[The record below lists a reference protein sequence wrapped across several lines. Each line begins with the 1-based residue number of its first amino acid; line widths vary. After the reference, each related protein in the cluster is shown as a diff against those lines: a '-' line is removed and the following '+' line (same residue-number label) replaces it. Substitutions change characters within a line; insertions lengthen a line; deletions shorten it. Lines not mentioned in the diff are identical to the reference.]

1 MFHPLPTPIYTP
13 SWGDTPARVLRQSN
27 VEHAPNKTMMAE
39 KMDKFQF
46 SLAFPF
52 LKFQYLKLQKKFL
65 DPKKYFLGPHV
76 IISMWQ
82 IFCKGVCW
90 CHVKMDH
97 AIHSILTR
105 KKNQTSDLEKMIGQ
119 KVSNSVPFVLSY
131 SWVARIVLH
140 QVQLLVQYQSQAEVE
155 GHEGHCC
162 SLISWVA
169 LLLLYLYHQ
178 GLCHGNSPNP
188 QPLHQRKR
196 SRITQDKD
204 FIKPV
209 YCLLTSADETP
220 TANYL
225 GFTFQTQLPVTPL
238 AAD

>member
-1 MFHPLPTPIYTP
+1 
-13 SWGDTPARVLRQSN
+13 
-27 VEHAPNKTMMAE
+27 
-39 KMDKFQF
+39 MDKFQF

-65 DPKKYFLGPHV
+65 EPKKYFLGQHV
-76 IISMWQ
+76 ILSMWQ
-82 IFCKGVCW
+82 LFCKGVCW
-90 CHVKMDH
+90 CHVKNGSYY
-97 AIHSILTR
+97 SINFNPQ
-105 KKNQTSDLEKMIGQ
+105 KNQTLDPKKMIVQ

-178 GLCHGNSPNP
+178 GLCHGNFPNP
-188 QPLHQRKR
+188 QPLH
-196 SRITQDKD
+196 
-204 FIKPV
+204 
-209 YCLLTSADETP
+209 
-220 TANYL
+220 
-225 GFTFQTQLPVTPL
+225 
-238 AAD
+238 